1 MNKITISQPIIRGLL
16 HAAGAFLYIIGIPFI
31 FDTGFFGAVDVMP
44 NFFGPVVVLNLLV
57 ISAAVMAVLFFLKPI
72 MLFIEDKKKEAIL
85 LLSFTM
91 GWFVFL
97 TAATVLMI
105 ALSMA

>member
-1 MNKITISQPIIRGLL
+1 
-16 HAAGAFLYIIGIPFI
+16 
-31 FDTGFFGAVDVMP
+31 
-44 NFFGPVVVLNLLV
+44 
-57 ISAAVMAVLFFLKPI
+57 MAVLFFLKPI